1 MSLIRGISFFSFFF
15 PWNKRNWNSTM
26 EIFHEL
32 RAMVFWSLFNKNY
45 IIILEIKD
53 RFNNYA
59 MVREFCFAGKILIL
73 KGIGEHVILYY
84 IILYY
89 YVQGRCARLFEK
101 GEKREWS
108 LSTRDPFTLT
118 VNQLSVERLLEKK
131 EKCLHKR
138 PPLYCQPTS
147 TAIGWIPAKKKNND
161 SLRSVVSVA

>member
-1 MSLIRGISFFSFFF
+1 
-15 PWNKRNWNSTM
+15 M

-147 TAIGWIPAKKKNND
+147 TAIGWIPAKKKITTLFVPLFRLLNWGPTL
-161 SLRSVVSVA
+161 SLSLCTSSSNYWNFEGR